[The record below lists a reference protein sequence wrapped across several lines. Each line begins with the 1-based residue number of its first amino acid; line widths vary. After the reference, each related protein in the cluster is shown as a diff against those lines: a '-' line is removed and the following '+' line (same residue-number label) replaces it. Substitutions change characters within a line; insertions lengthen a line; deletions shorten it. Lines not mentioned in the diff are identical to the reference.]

1 MNTKVV
7 KTIVEIALAVLPI
20 VLELMEQENGEG
32 KQTTCKQTA
41 QNGLI
46 FAPSNKQL
54 VLTLKNEYYEQE
66 RFSY

>member
-32 KQTTCKQTA
+32 KQTTCK
-41 QNGLI
+41 
-46 FAPSNKQL
+46 
-54 VLTLKNEYYEQE
+54 
-66 RFSY
+66 

>member
-32 KQTTCKQTA
+32 KQTICK
-41 QNGLI
+41 
-46 FAPSNKQL
+46 
-54 VLTLKNEYYEQE
+54 
-66 RFSY
+66 